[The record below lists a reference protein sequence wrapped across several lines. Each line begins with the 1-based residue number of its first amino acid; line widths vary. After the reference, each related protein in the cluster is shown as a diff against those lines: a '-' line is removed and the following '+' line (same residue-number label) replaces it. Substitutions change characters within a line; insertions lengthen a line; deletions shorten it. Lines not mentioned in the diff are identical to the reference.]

1 MIAKTW
7 QKKLFKMKAV
17 EFKYNQAIFESSKLR
32 IYTYLK
38 VCDWT
43 SSDIKY
49 HEISIKKKPNNV
61 DANCCIFIRL
71 MSFLSW
77 FIPLLNLEE

>member
-17 EFKYNQAIFESSKLR
+17 EFKYNQAIFEYSKLR

-49 HEISIKKKPNNV
+49 HEISIKKTK
-61 DANCCIFIRL
+61 
-71 MSFLSW
+71 
-77 FIPLLNLEE
+77 